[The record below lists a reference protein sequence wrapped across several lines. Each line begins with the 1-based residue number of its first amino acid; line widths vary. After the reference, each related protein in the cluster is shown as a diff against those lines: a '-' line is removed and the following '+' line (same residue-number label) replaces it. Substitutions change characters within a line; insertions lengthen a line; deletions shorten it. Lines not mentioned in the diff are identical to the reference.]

1 MEKEAF
7 VNEEGYIDM
16 REPLDTECEICE
28 GTGEMWVGNGEDKEL
43 TKCICQRGMSPE

>member
-1 MEKEAF
+1 MKEAF

-28 GTGEMWVGNGEDKEL
+28 GTGEMWVGYGEDKEL